1 MAHRRPEPSVAFHTR
16 CASGRRLSPL
26 RSARRAVP
34 TWDVRVNL
42 YAGLPPVMS
51 GSGGLTGSII
61 GHFSTMFS
69 PGRPVLMA
77 HMMLVA
83 TWVLTLVVAT
93 SLGDRFAIGWSATG
107 LVTLLVAGYAGIS
120 FSMFGHDN
128 VDSCLMAVG
137 FLVTFAAYLVA
148 AIRNSASGLPSM
160 RTRQARAVG

>member
-93 SLGDRFAIGWSATG
+93 AWGTASPLVGALQGWLPSWSLGTRGSRSLCSAT
-107 LVTLLVAGYAGIS
+107 T
-120 FSMFGHDN
+120 
-128 VDSCLMAVG
+128 
-137 FLVTFAAYLVA
+137 TWTP
-148 AIRNSASGLPSM
+148 ASWPLGSS
-160 RTRQARAVG
+160 